1 MKILGI
7 ACSPRKGMTTCQSME
22 ICLEAASAVDST
34 IETELIDLAGLHIHP
49 CTACNACKKG
59 VLCSIDDDFTPL
71 LAKFADPAIGGIIIG
86 TPVYMGS
93 MTGVCKCLLDR
104 SVVMRRNGFLWGGT
118 VGGVL
123 ACGHSRNGGQELT
136 ITHVQAAM
144 MIHDMILVSD
154 GAPQAHFGATMWTAN
169 GVEAD
174 DFGQTTARG
183 LGASVART
191 ALQLNAGSKG

>member
-7 ACSPRKGMTTCQSME
+7 ACSPRKGMTTRQSME
-22 ICLEAASAVDST
+22 ICLESAKSVSPE
-34 IETELIDLAGLHIHP
+34 IETELIDLAGLHVHP

-71 LAKFADPAIGGIIIG
+71 LSKFADPAIKGIIVG

-93 MTGVCKCLLDR
+93 MTGLCKCMLDR
-104 SVVMRRNGFLWGGT
+104 SVVMRRNGFLWGGK

-123 ACGHSRNGGQELT
+123 ALGHSRNGGQELT

-144 MIHDMILVSD
+144 MIHDMLIVGD
-154 GAPQAHFGATMWTAN
+154 GQPQAHFGATMWTAN
-169 GVEAD
+169 GVESD
-174 DFGQTTARG
+174 EFGQTTARG
-183 LGASVART
+183 LGMRVART
-191 ALQLNAGSKG
+191 ALQLK